1 MSKKKAP
8 LKAEPTG
15 WVHYELWKRV
25 REAILALPNHF
36 DSSTVI
42 DGMLAPDVFTLHGAL
57 GATIEEEVVKTL
69 NRIRS
74 VWDPD
79 KKYETYGFVRQPQT
93 FPDVL
98 LRKKTNGLD
107 ILLGIELKG
116 WYLLNSEGVPN
127 FRFVVNPRCCNPWD
141 FLVVVPWVL
150 SNVISGSPVV
160 YDVFVEMAQYAAK
173 QRNYYWEYGRTTTD
187 DASISLA
194 KDFKIYPL
202 KKDKI
207 SDKAVYD
214 PGGNFGR
221 LARYGVMSEY
231 VKTMMLTSVCGVS
244 AEEWLRFFKSH
255 ARGTPI
261 PPAT

>member
-1 MSKKKAP
+1 MPSPKAP
-8 LKAEPTG
+8 VKTEPTK
-15 WVHYELWKRV
+15 WAHYELWKRV
-25 REAILALPNHF
+25 REALLALPNHF

-42 DGMLAPDVFTLHGAL
+42 DGMLAPDIFTLHGAL

-98 LRKKTNGLD
+98 LRKKTNGHD

-116 WYLLNSEGVPN
+116 WYLINSEGMPN
-127 FRFVVNPRCCNPWD
+127 FRFVVNPGCCNPWD

-150 SNVISGSPVV
+150 SNVISGSPMV
-160 YDVFVEMAQYAAK
+160 YDVFVEMAQYAAQ
-173 QRNYYWEYGRTTTD
+173 QRNYYWQYGRTTAD
-187 DASISLA
+187 DATITVA
-194 KDFKIYPL
+194 KDIKIYPL

-214 PGGNFGR
+214 PGSNFGR
-221 LARYGVMSEY
+221 LARYGVMGEY
-231 VKTMMLTSVCGVS
+231 VKKMMATSIRGIS
-244 AEEWLRFFKSH
+244 AEEWLRFFKTH
-255 ARGTPI
+255 ARSTPI
-261 PPAT
+261 PPAA